1 MVSNWCWVG
10 SWARALPFQ
19 VEEGVWRS
27 SWDWGWF
34 AVVFVFV
41 VVVVVSVR
49 RSVPLP
55 SPIPIPSYPCPCWN
69 SSSVKAG
76 RATPGVDVSCS
87 RKACAADVDPDPDAE
102 PGPPCGVVADRSLLV
117 CVFGRVAGP
126 ACLLLVL
133 DARVWARSGL
143 GLNALFARPVAEF
156 WMRVASEG
164 GAGLGGG
171 WLEGLFEVEGD
182 GVGAG
187 VLELW
192 LEVGLPRMF
201 SSLVMA
207 WVGFGIR
214 G

>member
-1 MVSNWCWVG
+1 
-10 SWARALPFQ
+10 LPFQ

-27 SWDWGWF
+27 SYWGC
-34 AVVFVFV
+34 VFELV
-41 VVVVVSVR
+41 VVGARS
-49 RSVPLP
+49 RSVSL
-55 SPIPIPSYPCPCWN
+55 SYPCPCWN

-76 RATPGVDVSCS
+76 RATPGVDASCS
-87 RKACAADVDPDPDAE
+87 RKLCAADAGPSPDAE
-102 PGPPCGVVADRSLLV
+102 LGPPCGVVADISLL
-117 CVFGRVAGP
+117 CVFGRVDGP

-164 GAGLGGG
+164 GAGLGGV
-171 WLEGLFEVEGD
+171 WLEGLLEVEGV
-182 GVGAG
+182 GVAG
-187 VLELW
+187 VLELC

-207 WVGFGIR
+207 RGCFGIS

>member
-1 MVSNWCWVG
+1 M
-10 SWARALPFQ
+10 
-19 VEEGVWRS
+19 
-27 SWDWGWF
+27 
-34 AVVFVFV
+34 AVVAR
-41 VVVVVSVR
+41 S
-49 RSVPLP
+49 RSVSL
-55 SPIPIPSYPCPCWN
+55 SYPCPCWN

-87 RKACAADVDPDPDAE
+87 RKPCAADADTDPDAE
-102 PGPPCGVVADRSLLV
+102 PEPPCGVVVAGRSLLV
-117 CVFGRVAGP
+117 CVFARVDGP

-143 GLNALFARPVAEF
+143 GLNALFARPVAEV

-164 GAGLGGG
+164 GAGFGGG

-192 LEVGLPRMF
+192 LEAGLPRVF
-201 SSLVMA
+201 FSLVMA
-207 WVGFGIR
+207 LVGFWD
-214 G
+214 